1 MSRVGVFH
9 AEQREAGLIPAKKHT
24 YNNGGRNKG
33 ILRDLRTEKRQQ
45 AEARQENEKQLSG
58 MRRVEELCKREGL
71 GPNTE
76 RALNVARKVLKPS
89 TFDRYVKRWVT
100 VDGPGVDF

>member
-1 MSRVGVFH
+1 MSRIGELHRHLLDTDLV
-9 AEQREAGLIPAKKHT
+9 PAKKHT

-33 ILRDLRTEKRQQ
+33 ILRDLRIIKRQE
-45 AEARQENEKQLSG
+45 AEARQENEKAEAG

-89 TFDRYVKRWVT
+89 TFDLYLKRWVNVT
-100 VDGPGVDF
+100 GPGVDF